1 LFGICSGKS
10 GSFADRVGV
19 PKEGRLQMDCE
30 AVMDNKRLNPDHDS
44 QPLIKYGPGGD
55 YQNHCPP
62 SKVPI
67 LPEPPNGLGR
77 LLSTIAEM
85 IGATIHPELM
95 LEKFSLELPEPVA
108 AEAAHDSN
116 PNAPDIDA
124 QTNRGPA
131 VHCGLPVQPSLF
143 GDDRGDC
150 RPSRRKPAHRI
161 RAHRRPA
168 RKRPA
173 GRLAGEGTLFAPL
186 VAGTTAA

>member
-1 LFGICSGKS
+1 
-10 GSFADRVGV
+10 
-19 PKEGRLQMDCE
+19 
-30 AVMDNKRLNPDHDS
+30 MDNQRLNPDHDP

-95 LEKFSLELPEPVA
+95 LEKFSLELSEPVA
-108 AEAAHDSN
+108 AEAAHDTH
-116 PNAPDIDA
+116 PNAPDAHA
-124 QTNRGPA
+124 QTDRSPA

-143 GDDRGDC
+143 GDDCGSR
-150 RPSRRKPAHRI
+150 RPARRKPAHHI
-161 RAHRRPA
+161 RTHSRPA

-173 GRLAGEGTLFAPL
+173 GRLAGQGTLFTSVP
-186 VAGTTAA
+186 AGTAAA